1 MTISEAKLVIVDW
14 NDLLLIDGD
23 DRSTTSIHG
32 QIEEAYGP
40 NGVGILG
47 IRHVP
52 NFIAAK
58 DRVLRFA
65 HALASLP
72 NEYLENELTDPKV
85 SVLLKVSG
93 GLIDW
98 SEPLAP
104 VGSAC
109 SDSAPPHLVRGNNVD
124 KNSHS
129 IRH

>member
-1 MTISEAKLVIVDW
+1 MTMISEAKLVIVDW
-14 NDLLLIDGD
+14 NDLLIDGD
-23 DRSTTSIHG
+23 DGSTTSIHE
-32 QIEEAYGP
+32 QIEEAFGP

-85 SVLLKVSG
+85 SVCVERCWLVHW
-93 GLIDW
+93 LIDRLVGTPCSSCW
-98 SEPLAP
+98 KPRPL
-104 VGSAC
+104 
-109 SDSAPPHLVRGNNVD
+109 
-124 KNSHS
+124 
-129 IRH
+129 